1 MNTVTIRLDA
11 FDESVKVR
19 ISRHG
24 RTGKEG

>member
-1 MNTVTIRLDA
+1 MNIVTMWLAA